1 LDISPA
7 VEEQLE
13 SGILFPGDS
22 LVKNDVSP
30 GDLFE
35 DFLSDNTLEGKFLY
49 IFKGRQVFFF
59 FYLFLSLS
67 LKRCCKSEVCYLSRE
82 GQKIF
87 HKYFAMQKILHHSC
101 FV

>member
-1 LDISPA
+1 MDISPA

-59 FYLFLSLS
+59 LFISFSLS
-67 LKRCCKSEVCYLSRE
+67 QEMLQIRGLLP
-82 GQKIF
+82 F
-87 HKYFAMQKILHHSC
+87 P
-101 FV
+101 